1 MNLAYRIAPLD
12 STHDRSGFDCGEPS
26 LNDFLRRYA
35 RQNDEKGL
43 GRTFVAVL
51 PDAPRIYGYY
61 TLSSGSVESETVP
74 EKLPRYPTPVA
85 LLGRLAV
92 DESTKG
98 QGLGK
103 ILLLDA
109 LQRIL
114 LLAAQ
119 LGIYA
124 IEVHAINPS
133 ARSFY
138 LKYGFKPLLD
148 DEMHL
153 YLSLKDIRKLGLFS
167 AE

>member
-1 MNLAYRIAPLD
+1 MNLPYIIVPL
-12 STHDRSGFDCGEPS
+12 SSAHDRAAFDCGEAS
-26 LNDFLRRYA
+26 LNEFLKRYA

-51 PDAPRIYGYY
+51 SGNAHVYGYY
-61 TLSSGSVESETVP
+61 TLSSGAVKSETLP

-109 LQRIL
+109 LRRRL
-114 LLAAQ
+114 LLADQ
-119 LGIYA
+119 LGIFA
-124 IEVHAINPS
+124 VEVHALNPQ
-133 ARSFY
+133 AKSFY
-138 LKYGFKPLLD
+138 LKYGFTPLLD

-153 YLSLKDIRKLGLFS
+153 YLTLKDIRKLGLV
-167 AE
+167 

>member
-1 MNLAYRIAPLD
+1 MILAYVIVPLD
-12 STHDRSGFDCGEPS
+12 HTHDRAVFDCGEAS

-35 RQNDEKGL
+35 RQNDERGL

-51 PDAPRIYGYY
+51 PGASRIYGYY
-61 TLSSGSVESETVP
+61 TLASGAVNAENLP
-74 EKLPRYPTPVA
+74 EKLPRYPTPMA

-103 ILLLDA
+103 ILLLDV
-109 LQRIL
+109 LQRVL
-114 LLAAQ
+114 LLTDQ

-124 IEVHAINPS
+124 VEVHAINPQ

-153 YLSLKDIRKLGLFS
+153 YLTVKDIRKLGLL
-167 AE
+167 

>member
-1 MNLAYRIAPLD
+1 MNLRYIIVPL
-12 STHDRSGFDCGEPS
+12 SSAHDRVTFDCGEPS
-26 LNDFLRRYA
+26 LNDFLKRYA

-61 TLSSGSVESETVP
+61 TLSSGAVKSETVP

-109 LQRIL
+109 LRRVL
-114 LLAAQ
+114 PLAEQ
-119 LGIYA
+119 LGIFAVEVQA
-124 IEVHAINPS
+124 ISPQAK
-133 ARSFY
+133 SFY
-138 LKYGFKPLLD
+138 LKYGFTPLLD
-148 DEMHL
+148 DEMHM
-153 YLSLKDIRKLGLFS
+153 YLTLKDIRKLGLR
-167 AE
+167 